1 MKRILSVIILCAL
14 VLSTLSSCGGS
25 DTTAEVKAFD
35 KSAVSEKPTE
45 KTVAQNS
52 KYTLEFD
59 SETCGV
65 TLTDRQSGRVWGTSP
80 PDTGKVRLDKWGD
93 PITRHPR
100 VSSVLSV
107 EYVSAE
113 TGNTESVISK
123 TGAVKD
129 GRIVCRT
136 LENGIRIE
144 YYFDSPGFMIPVDY
158 ILREDSLLATINP
171 ADIEESENVI
181 TSISLTPFFCAAE
194 NELSA
199 VGRVCVC

>member
-1 MKRILSVIILCAL
+1 M
-14 VLSTLSSCGGS
+14 
-25 DTTAEVKAFD
+25 
-35 KSAVSEKPTE
+35 
-45 KTVAQNS
+45 
-52 KYTLEFD
+52 
-59 SETCGV
+59 
-65 TLTDRQSGRVWGTSP
+65 
-80 PDTGKVRLDKWGD
+80 
-93 PITRHPR
+93 
-100 VSSVLSV
+100 LSV

-123 TGAVKD
+123 TGAEKD

-194 NELSA
+194 NDEKDGWLLVPSGSGALIYPKTLSQQGTNYSAQVYGDDASIELWDMPSSDKA
-199 VGRVCVC
+199 VRLPVYGAKQEIQPFLPLLKAGLKAQPSM